1 MHDFYIFEPMVKS
14 QKNIK
19 NNENL
24 LQKLRKAKIF
34 LIKPG
39 GGGENCSELR
49 IEPGGFHE
57 PEEPVAMKMGVNH
70 MA

>member
-39 GGGENCSELR
+39 GGEIAASSELSLVDFMSR
-49 IEPGGFHE
+49 RNQLP
-57 PEEPVAMKMGVNH
+57 
-70 MA
+70 

>member
-14 QKNIK
+14 KKYIK

-39 GGGENCSELR
+39 GGGGKLQRAQN
-49 IEPGGFHE
+49 
-57 PEEPVAMKMGVNH
+57 
-70 MA
+70 